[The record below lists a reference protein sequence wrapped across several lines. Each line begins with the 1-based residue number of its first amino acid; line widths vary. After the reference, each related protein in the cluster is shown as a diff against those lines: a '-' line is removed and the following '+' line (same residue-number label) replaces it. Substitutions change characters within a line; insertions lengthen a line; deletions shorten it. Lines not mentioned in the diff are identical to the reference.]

1 MNPSAAPAGAAAEP
15 SSRRRLALELLL
27 ASLTVL
33 FQELTLIRW
42 LPTRVRVIAYFPNL
56 ILLSA
61 FLGIGIGCLRSRGRD
76 LRWLWPASLLALVG
90 AALLLSRVAFTQ
102 ESESEHLWLL

>member
-1 MNPSAAPAGAAAEP
+1 MKPSAAPAGAAAEP

-42 LPTRVRVIAYFPNL
+42 LPTRVRVVAYFPNL

-61 FLGIGIGCLRSRGRD
+61 FLGIGIGCLRSSRRSM
-76 LRWLWPASLLALVG
+76 LWVWPVSLLVLTATGLG
-90 AALLLSRVAFTQ
+90 MSRIAFTQ
-102 ESESEHLWLL
+102 ESASE